1 MVNRY
6 THMQA
11 KGLHDKN
18 KYKNL
23 KRERE
28 RYSLSD
34 GGAHLGSQLWGDRGR
49 AISVSSRTARTT
61 E

>member
-28 RYSLSD
+28 RD
-34 GGAHLGSQLWGDRGR
+34 TH
-49 AISVSSRTARTT
+49 
-61 E
+61 